1 MTQASGEEELHTRVD
16 VLEKSVGIVKDATGH
31 TPNLTDP
38 SLVRSLARARSFR
51 KRQQAKKERKWNT
64 AMNGMAEEIERVKKW
79 EDRLELQ
86 VELAQLNTSSGQL
99 ERAMAI
105 IISIEE
111 FMVGRSHPMII
122 QEKGKVLSRLG
133 QLDELEALIER
144 ARQQRSF
151 GLVANLQAFKNEMTP
166 RGTERTQPPCI
177 DGYALW
183 TLARVSPVSNHSAIF
198 HFESKDRRRGTPYVR
213 GRGWTMWHTTL
224 LAMVGPNKE
233 GPLPW
238 VERDYTPVSH
248 WTDWENGQCDIL
260 MKIYNDGIATSW
272 LHKQPLGSHV
282 WMSQPEKTM
291 SLPSLVLD
299 NTPPNLGNRKTK
311 TKTDVTG
318 LRYEGVLLVLA
329 GTGIVAAAQA
339 LQHTTSAT
347 TTTTFGSSRACAKP
361 SLNLAIRLI
370 YACRED
376 DVTMIDRL
384 CKWCSSEG
392 NSGLQRCLLALSSSS
407 SSAELLPYPNTA
419 RTDLE
424 AFQSLPNVSVL
435 RSRVTREAIAQE
447 LKALHALGPCKVVV
461 SGPESFNAAVK
472 GFLRGLLTAQELQAG
487 GPTILSA

>member
-16 VLEKSVGIVKDATGH
+16 GLEKSAAVVKDATGH
-31 TPNLTDP
+31 TPNMTEP
-38 SLVRSLARARSFR
+38 SLVHSLTRARSFR

-64 AMNGMAEEIERVKKW
+64 AMNGMAEEIERVGNW

-86 VELAQLNTSSGQL
+86 FELAQLNTSSGQL

-105 IISIEE
+105 IKSIEE
-111 FMVGRSHPMII
+111 VMVGRSFCQGCIGRGLGQPMII

-144 ARQQRSF
+144 AQQQRSF
-151 GLVANLQAFKNEMTP
+151 GLVANLQAFKKEILP
-166 RGTERTQPPCI
+166 RGTERSQPSCI

-183 TLARVSPVSNHSAIF
+183 MLASVSPVSNHSAIF
-198 HFESKDRRRGTPYVR
+198 HFESKDFESKDRQCR
-213 GRGWTMWHTTL
+213 GRTMWHKTWHTTL

-238 VERDYTPVSH
+238 VERDYTPISNGV
-248 WTDWENGQCDIL
+248 DWENGQCDIL
-260 MKIYNDGIATSW
+260 IKVYNDGTATSW

-291 SLPSLVLD
+291 SLPSFVLD
-299 NTPPNLGNRKTK
+299 NTQPN
-311 TKTDVTG
+311 VTG
-318 LRYEGVLLVLA
+318 IKYEGVLLVLA
-329 GTGIVAAAQA
+329 GTGIVAAAQV

-347 TTTTFGSSRACAKP
+347 TFGTSRTCAKP
-361 SLNLAIRLI
+361 PLNLAIRLI

-384 CKWCSSEG
+384 CKWCSAEG
-392 NSGLQRCLLALSSSS
+392 NSGLQQCLLALSSSS
-407 SSAELLPYPNTA
+407 SSAKKLPYPNAA
-419 RTDLE
+419 RKDLE
-424 AFQSLPNVSVL
+424 TFQSLSNVSVL
-435 RSRVTREAIAQE
+435 RSRVTREAIARE
-447 LKALHALGPCKVVV
+447 LKALQALGPCKVVV
-461 SGPESFNAAVK
+461 SGPETFNAAVR
-472 GFLRGLLTAQELQAG
+472 GFLSGLLTAQELQAG